1 MKSFV
6 KQKNNNN
13 NIIKLVTIWSYL
25 FVLFVLLSLVD
36 VRVEAKKVQY
46 GELLTDDNE
55 LFLVENSA
63 PVAPKQAAKPKLQ
76 SKIGPAAAA
85 APKPHP
91 IVRRSVSST
100 NNSTNN
106 KSKSVTSVKTTKKPL
121 IDAASNK
128 TSKKTKTTTTAPPPP
143 PNPNKVIDTNKLI
156 VKIVYT
162 SSNDRSADQTR
173 SDLTK
178 LVYST
183 SESLSACEKA
193 PCKSNEV
200 NLNVS
205 LSIIKESKSNIK

>member
-6 KQKNNNN
+6 KQKYTNNRS
-13 NIIKLVTIWSYL
+13 ISLVTFWSYL
-25 FVLFVLLSLVD
+25 FVLFVVLSLV
-36 VRVEAKKVQY
+36 VVSVEAKKVQY

-63 PVAPKQAAKPKLQ
+63 PVAPKQAAKPK
-76 SKIGPAAAA
+76 SHAVPAA

-100 NNSTNN
+100 NNSTNS

-121 IDAASNK
+121 SDASNK
-128 TSKKTKTTTTAPPPP
+128 KTIKPKTTTAPPL
-143 PNPNKVIDTNKLI
+143 PNKVIDTNKLI

-162 SSNDRSADQTR
+162 SSNSADQTR

-200 NLNVS
+200 IN
-205 LSIIKESKSNIK
+205 E